1 MLDEV
6 KVGMGRTGRMFA
18 FEHSGIVP
26 DAVTLAKPLGGGLP
40 LSAVV
45 GRRELLDVPTFDL
58 FTLGGSPLPC
68 AAGLAAIEV
77 LEQDRLLDNAAARGH
92 QFLDGFEAL
101 QARHPLIGDVRG
113 SGLIMG
119 VELVRDRQ
127 TREPA
132 PTEAHR
138 LAYRLFELGLIVI
151 YAGLHGNVIEMT
163 PPLTI
168 TAAEV
173 DEALALFE
181 QALSDVEGGR
191 FDDAKLAPYAGW

>member
-1 MLDEV
+1 M
-6 KVGMGRTGRMFA
+6 
-18 FEHSGIVP
+18 
-26 DAVTLAKPLGGGLP
+26 
-40 LSAVV
+40 
-45 GRRELLDVPTFDL
+45 
-58 FTLGGSPLPC
+58 
-68 AAGLAAIEV
+68 
-77 LEQDRLLDNAAARGH
+77 LEQERLLENAAARGR

-119 VELVRDRQ
+119 VELVKDRA

-181 QALSDVEGGR
+181 QALSDVEAGR